1 MYDEF
6 SATVT
11 KPVTVRSLRH
21 VLEFGLDGT
30 GARPVPAD
38 VRYERR
44 DGQRRRHA
52 RHGAAAGQLKYTK

>member
-1 MYDEF
+1 ME
-6 SATVT
+6 SVTTARKETAPAVT

-30 GARPVPAD
+30 GARPVPAA

-44 DGQRRRHA
+44 DGQRRRHG
-52 RHGAAAGQLKYTK
+52 RGAATSH